1 MIVDNTLNNRQ
12 PQPGAAGAA
21 GAIAAYKR
29 LEQMFALLRFDPRSV
44 IFHLEPGPARFAAA
58 ADLDPAIA
66 IAGRI
71 HHHIRQCAL
80 DRQRV
85 HTYRDFARL
94 QSSGDLTLIAA
105 LRRDHF
111 PQHRIEVR
119 QLHRHLLPG
128 AQIVDKLLDDGVA
141 LFDIFVDRLREIAVL
156 LAHHLGGQTNAGQR
170 GS

>member
-12 PQPGAAGAA
+12 PQPGAAGTA

-29 LEQMFALLRFDPRSV
+29 LKQMFALLRFDPRPV

-66 IAGRI
+66 IAGRVD
-71 HHHIRQCAL
+71 HHIRQRAL

-85 HTYRDFARL
+85 HTYRNFAGLQGGGDFP
-94 QSSGDLTLIAA
+94 LIAA
-105 LRRDHF
+105 LRSDHF
-111 PQHRIEVR
+111 PQHRIQIR

-170 GS
+170 SS